1 MIEITYHRKYHGVTV
16 RGHAK
21 SGEFGHD
28 LVCAAASALVLTL
41 AANVQDLVDSDRTD
55 DYTIRLE
62 SGAAEV
68 SCVPIE
74 GMQEV
79 STLIFDS
86 ICYGMALLAK
96 LYPENIRYQIV
107 EDNSNDKT

>member
-1 MIEITYHRKYHGVTV
+1 MIEITYHRKHHGVTV

-28 LVCAAASALVLTL
+28 LVCAAVSALVLTL

-68 SCVPIE
+68 SCVPKDNIR
-74 GMQEV
+74 EV
-79 STLIFDS
+79 TTLVLDS
-86 ICYGMALLAK
+86 ICYGMAMLEA

-107 EDNSNDKT
+107 EDNSNEKN